1 MKTSPYHYHST
12 MNDFLKLQFA
22 QLKKESS
29 TIPNPQKET
38 SDLKA
43 GYVDAQCRCFT
54 YKLTQVPEKR
64 LLHRQ
69 ALGTHHKFDC

>member
-1 MKTSPYHYHST
+1 

-43 GYVDAQCRCFT
+43 GYVDAQCRWLYLQIDSSPREEIIT
-54 YKLTQVPEKR
+54 IDK
-64 LLHRQ
+64 

>member
-1 MKTSPYHYHST
+1 

-43 GYVDAQCRCFT
+43 GYVDAQCRWLYLQIDSSPREEIIT
-54 YKLTQVPEKR
+54 
-64 LLHRQ
+64 
-69 ALGTHHKFDC
+69 